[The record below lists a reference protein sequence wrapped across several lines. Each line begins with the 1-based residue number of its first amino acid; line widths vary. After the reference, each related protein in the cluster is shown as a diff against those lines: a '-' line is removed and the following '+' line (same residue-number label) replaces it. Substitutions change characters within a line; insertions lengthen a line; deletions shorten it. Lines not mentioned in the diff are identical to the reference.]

1 MKATDYGGLASNV
14 TTTVAVIP
22 KIESKMF
29 DQEGLY
35 NETYLEYVVTKES
48 KRYVLES
55 MIFDWDVI

>member
-14 TTTVAVIP
+14 TATVVVIP

-29 DQEGLY
+29 DQEGLF
-35 NETYLEYVVTKES
+35 NKIYLEHVATKES

>member
-1 MKATDYGGLASNV
+1 MKATDYGGHVSNV
-14 TTTVAVIP
+14 TATVVVIP

>member
-29 DQEGLY
+29 DQEGLC
-35 NETYLEYVVTKES
+35 NEACLEHVVTKES
-48 KRYVLES
+48 NNFVLES
-55 MIFDWDVI
+55 MMFDWHII

>member
-29 DQEGLY
+29 DQEGLC
-35 NETYLEYVVTKES
+35 NEACLEHVVTKES
-48 KRYVLES
+48 NNFVLES